1 MTVFKAFLK
10 VLNKCKVPII
20 IYTVILVFFSAF
32 NMQTSEKSVSFT
44 ASKPNILIVNK
55 AKEEGIN
62 KSFINYLNKN
72 SNVINIVG
80 SEEKIDDALFYR
92 DVSYVIYVPENFS
105 QEIITGKSPE
115 IKVKTV
121 GDYGASLAN
130 MMVER
135 YLKIANVYSDVA
147 ESEEELVSLIDDTLA
162 TKVDVKITSKLDSN
176 SIEKAAFY
184 YNFLNYCILAGTIY
198 VICLILSSFKEENI
212 KKRTMVSSMSNKKYN
227 TILLLSNGLFAF
239 VLWIFYVVLS
249 FILLGKIMNTMHG
262 LFFIINSFIFTFC
275 ALTIAFLI
283 ANLVS
288 NKNAVNGIVNVIA
301 LGSSFLCGSFV
312 PTSMLPNFVL
322 KIAHALPSYWY
333 IKTNDLLKEVE
344 VFNVETIN
352 PILTNMFI
360 IICFSIIF
368 IIITNMVSIKRK
380 GKIWNL

>member
-10 VLNKCKVPII
+10 VLNKCKIPII

-32 NMQTSEKSVSFT
+32 NMQTSEKNVSFT

-55 AKEEGIN
+55 EKEEGIT
-62 KSFINYLNKN
+62 KSFISYLNKN

-92 DVSYVIYVPENFS
+92 DVSYVIYVPEDFS
-105 QEIITGKSPE
+105 EEIIAGKSPE

-147 ESEEELVSLIDDTLA
+147 GSEEELVSLIDDTLA

-184 YNFLNYCILAGTIY
+184 HNFLNYCILAGTIY

-212 KKRTMVSSMSNKKYN
+212 KKRTMVSSMSNKEYN
-227 TILLLSNGLFAF
+227 TTLLLSNGLFAF
-239 VLWIFYVVLS
+239 ALWIFYVVLS

-312 PTSMLPNFVL
+312 PASMLPNFVL

-333 IKTNDLLKEVE
+333 IKTNDLLKNVE
-344 VFNVETIN
+344 VFNMDSIK

-360 IICFSIIF
+360 IICFSIVF
-368 IIITNMVSIKRK
+368 IIITTVVSSKKRK
-380 GKIWNL
+380 

>member
-32 NMQTSEKSVSFT
+32 NMQTSEKNVSFT
-44 ASKPNILIVNK
+44 TSKPNILIVNEE
-55 AKEEGIN
+55 KEEGIT

-72 SNVINIVG
+72 SNVISIES

-92 DVSYVIYVPENFS
+92 DVSYVICVPEDFS
-105 QEIITGKSPE
+105 EEIISGKKPE
-115 IKVKTV
+115 IKVKSV

-147 ESEEELVSLIDDTLA
+147 ESKEELVHLVDDTLD

-184 YNFLNYCILAGTIY
+184 HNFLNYCILAGTIY
-198 VICLILSSFKEENI
+198 VICLILSSFKDENI

-227 TILLLSNGLFAF
+227 RILLLSNGLFAF
-239 VLWIFYVVLS
+239 ILWIFYLLIA
-249 FILLGKIMNTMHG
+249 FILMGKVMSTMHG

-312 PTSMLPNFVL
+312 PASMLPDFVL
-322 KIAHALPSYWY
+322 KIAHVLPSYWY

-344 VFNVETIN
+344 VFNIETIK

-360 IICFSIIF
+360 IICFSIVF
-368 IIITNMVSIKRK
+368 IVITNMVSSKKK
-380 GKIWNL
+380 GKI

>member
-10 VLNKCKVPII
+10 VLNKCKIPII

-32 NMQTSEKSVSFT
+32 NMQTSEKNVSFT

-55 AKEEGIN
+55 AKEEGIT

-80 SEEKIDDALFYR
+80 SEEKIDDTLFYR
-92 DVSYVIYVPENFS
+92 DVSYVIYVPEDFS
-105 QEIITGKSPE
+105 EEIIAGKSTE

-135 YLKIANVYSDVA
+135 YLKIANVYSDVV

-380 GKIWNL
+380 GKI